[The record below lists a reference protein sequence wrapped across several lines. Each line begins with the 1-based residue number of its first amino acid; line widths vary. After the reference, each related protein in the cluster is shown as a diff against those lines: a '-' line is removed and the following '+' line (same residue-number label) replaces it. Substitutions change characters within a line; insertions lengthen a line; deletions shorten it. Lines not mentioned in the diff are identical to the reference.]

1 MTVLLKSTA
10 LLALAVSGLH
20 CLPWFIK
27 ISENHDPNIE
37 LQSFTFNCSYYT
49 PTMKLLYVQPPTT
62 FFNTLS
68 QKLWN
73 GILTVKVTL
82 SSSARLDAL
91 EVNHY
96 ELHFQYTCGSFVKEA
111 PLFVD
116 VIRDPSRIQCVGR
129 FASPAGEIIQVPET
143 VTPGARL
150 YTLLLPGLEFQ
161 KAKISITNAQDP
173 PLFPGVFSIDRSGS
187 LRAPSQGLNGQAEK
201 VFPLKILVTF
211 GTNGSCH
218 GLLVVKVLP
227 VPSSHL
233 SFLEQNRS
241 IIIREDVDPGSEVVQ
256 VQAQGSDVRYEILS
270 PVPCPLFSIGY
281 VDGVIRTTAPLELAQ
296 APSTMVTR
304 LQVKA
309 FERLQPW
316 TSGELNITVKV
327 QLVNRWPP
335 RCLPAQ
341 LLTQIPENMPVG
353 TVLSTFTCNDPD
365 APGSTL
371 HYQLLL
377 HGPPGATSLFLWD
390 RTLEVNDTLDC
401 DAPGGCLQH
410 AASILVL
417 DRGQPQMRTEVPVLV
432 KVTPVNE
439 FSPTCVS
446 RSLRVPEDV
455 RPPTVLGSVEGT
467 DMDYPHD
474 SIEYYISGG
483 SPTFVVDRLSGKVHL
498 LRPLD
503 YEVQRLYRLTVLLVD
518 YGQDQNP
525 DHHRTG
531 SCTITIEV
539 EDVNDHAP
547 ECEPPFQE
555 LTIHISPGHSVEVT
569 KVSCWIPQEPQHL
582 AFSYSIVRGNSQNQF
597 SLQGAILVH
606 KGLGLQPSWPEQPHT
621 YELLVRVAD
630 VGPSI
635 SHLSTTATIIVHL
648 VPWRPSTI
656 ATTTVSSS
664 MTPLVVRVTEAFWQ
678 PEPWFV
684 VVLTVTSALLLLVL
698 GWLLHRLLKRLT
710 QVLQAPNKPDQAL
723 LLNRIQGTEGST
735 EGLMEPL
742 KREMS
747 QAPQKD
753 TSLHFDGRAQDART
767 GRAYLF
773 NTSTGARRWL

>member
-1 MTVLLKSTA
+1 MVLLRSTA
-10 LLALAVSGLH
+10 LFVLVVSGFHYLT
-20 CLPWFIK
+20 CFIK
-27 ISENHDPNIE
+27 ISENHDPNIGFY
-37 LQSFTFNCSYYT
+37 SFPINCSYYN
-49 PTMKLLYVQPPTT
+49 PTIKLLSVQPPTN
-62 FFNTLS
+62 FFNPPNIKQRKGSLY
-68 QKLWN
+68 
-73 GILTVKVTL
+73 IIEMTL

-96 ELHFQYTCGSFVKEA
+96 ELQLQYTCGKYENLLLPVH
-111 PLFVD
+111 V
-116 VIRDPSRIQCVGR
+116 VRDPGRVQCVGR

-161 KAKISITNAQDP
+161 KAKITITNAQDP
-173 PLFPGVFSIDRSGS
+173 PFFSIDGS
-187 LRAPSQGLNGQAEK
+187 NSLWAPSQGLKGQAEK
-201 VFPLKILVTF
+201 VFPLKISVTY
-211 GTNGSCH
+211 GMNGSCH
-218 GLLVVKVLP
+218 GMLVVKVLP

-233 SFLEQNRS
+233 SFLKQNRS
-241 IIIREDVDPGSEVVQ
+241 IMIREDVEPGSEVVQ

-281 VDGVIRTTAPLELAQ
+281 ADGVVRTTAPLELAQ

-316 TSGELNITVKV
+316 ASVELNITVKV
-327 QLVNRWPP
+327 QLINRWPP

-341 LLTQIPENMPVG
+341 LLTQIPENVPVG
-353 TVLSTFTCNDPD
+353 MVLSTFTCTDPD
-365 APGSTL
+365 SSNSTL
-371 HYQLLL
+371 DYQLLL
-377 HGPPGATSLFLWD
+377 HGPPGSTSLCLWD
-390 RTLEVNDTLDC
+390 RTLKVNDTLDC

-417 DRGQPQMRTEVPVLV
+417 DRGQPQMSTVVPVLV
-432 KVTPVNE
+432 MVTPVNE
-439 FSPTCVS
+439 FSPTCVP
-446 RSLRVPEDV
+446 RSLRVPEDI

-483 SPTFVVDRLSGKVHL
+483 SPIFVVDRLSGKVHL

-518 YGQDQNP
+518 YGQDQHP

-539 EDVNDHAP
+539 EDVNEHAP

-555 LTIHISPGHSVEVT
+555 LTIHIPPGRSVEVT
-569 KVSCWIPQEPQHL
+569 KVSCWIPQEPQRL
-582 AFSYSIVRGNSQNQF
+582 TFSYSIVRGNNQNQF
-597 SLQGAILVH
+597 SLQGAILVY
-606 KGLGLQPSWPEQPHT
+606 KGLTLQPSWPEKPHT

-630 VGPSI
+630 EGPSTL
-635 SHLSTTATIIVHL
+635 HLSTTATITVHL

-656 ATTTVSSS
+656 ATTTVSSL

-684 VVLTVTSALLLLVL
+684 VVLTVTSALLLLAL
-698 GWLLHRLLKRLT
+698 GWLLQRLF

-735 EGLMEPL
+735 EGLMEAP
-742 KREMS
+742 KMEMS
-747 QAPQKD
+747 QAPQKV

-767 GRAYLF
+767 GRVY